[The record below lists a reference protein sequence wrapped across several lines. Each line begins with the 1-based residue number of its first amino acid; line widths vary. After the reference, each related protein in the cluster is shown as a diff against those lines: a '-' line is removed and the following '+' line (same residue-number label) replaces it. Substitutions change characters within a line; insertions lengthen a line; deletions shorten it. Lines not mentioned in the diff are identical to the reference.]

1 MSDKISRRA
10 LFGLNEPEGAAKA
23 AERDGAAPAEAFSL
37 AGFYAKRAPG
47 PPGAAIPTFEVRAPA
62 SPVPTTRVGVT
73 RAARPPWELSRGR
86 RAEGAP
92 RLGGPVAV
100 VRSAC
105 LAWQGSPCWT
115 CSERCPVEGA
125 ITLDAGKPTVDV
137 ERCDGC
143 GECVAA
149 CPAPHNAL
157 KLAAHV
163 HPQAAERGDATDA
176 TDTTDATEPT

>member
-1 MSDKISRRA
+1 MSGKISRRA
-10 LFGLNEPEGAAKA
+10 LFGLKNDDGAAKA
-23 AERDGAAPAEAFSL
+23 AEHGGAAPAEAFSL

-47 PPGAAIPTFEVRAPA
+47 PSGAGTAIPTFEVRAPA

-73 RAARPPWELSRGR
+73 RAALPPWELSRGR

-92 RLGGPVAV
+92 ALGGPVAV
-100 VRSAC
+100 VQSSC

-125 ITLDAGKPTVDV
+125 ITLDAGKPTVDI

-163 HPQAAERGDATDA
+163 RPEVSRRGEASEAT
-176 TDTTDATEPT
+176 